1 MSFTEKDKKA
11 FKKLYEEAA
20 NISPEAVDFL
30 ETIRSFERKG
40 TICFRSAES
49 MRKKL
54 YAKYPEHKS
63 YTDDEAKE
71 AIDAIAKAA
80 KDKAIEKKKPQ
91 KTAATENTNSENKQ

>member
-11 FKKLYEEAA
+11 FAKLYNEAA

-30 ETIRSFERKG
+30 ESIRSFERKG

-54 YAKYPEHKS
+54 YAKYPECKT
-63 YTDDEAKE
+63 YTDEEAKKR
-71 AIDAIAKAA
+71 IDEIAKAA
-80 KDKAIEKKKPQ
+80 KDKALAKQ
-91 KTAATENTNSENKQ
+91 KHATPAETENTNSEE

>member
-1 MSFTEKDKKA
+1 MSFTEKDKKEFA
-11 FKKLYEEAA
+11 KLYEEAA

-54 YAKYPEHKS
+54 YAKYPEHKT
-63 YTDDEAKE
+63 YTDDEAKK

-80 KDKAIEKKKPQ
+80 KDKAIAKKKN
-91 KTAATENTNSENKQ
+91 AAPAETENTNSEE

>member
-1 MSFTEKDKKA
+1 MSFTEKDKKEFA
-11 FKKLYEEAA
+11 KLYEEAA

-54 YAKYPEHKS
+54 YAKYPAYKT
-63 YTDDEAKE
+63 YTDDEAQK

-80 KDKAIEKKKPQ
+80 KEKAIAKKKPAE
-91 KTAATENTNSENKQ
+91 TDATKNTNSENK

>member
-1 MSFTEKDKKA
+1 MSFTEKDKKEFA
-11 FKKLYEEAA
+11 KLYEEAA

-54 YAKYPEHKS
+54 YTKYPQHKT
-63 YTDDEAKE
+63 YTDDEAKK

-80 KDKAIEKKKPQ
+80 KEKAIAKKKPAE
-91 KTAATENTNSENKQ
+91 TAAT